1 MGQSGIHGQYMAL
14 NLMYPECRNK
24 QRQALALD
32 LDRLDL
38 YSWQVTMFFSDIAS
52 FTTIVES
59 MPPQKSLLL
68 LSRYFQVRSDLV
80 D

>member
-1 MGQSGIHGQYMAL
+1 M
-14 NLMYPECRNK
+14 P
-24 QRQALALD
+24 
-32 LDRLDL
+32 DL

-68 LSRYFQVRSDLV
+68 LSRYFQACWDLV
-80 D
+80 SIMGLKEEMFSI